1 MGGAIRARRHVLA
14 RRRLEDRRGAGDDR
28 IVRWD
33 RHRPVVQVRDRRHR
47 SRIGRRS
54 PGAINRAIRRGG
66 ARRHDVRRHPDA
78 SLRRRRIA
86 DRTRGPLG
94 RMPDRRLG
102 TAGSDLERP
111 VANALTPRNIH
122 TSPTARFRKEPVM
135 PRRIVHRTRGQGH
148 GPIVRLMSP
157 SDLGQELKPFV
168 FLDLFEADLRLLAG
182 SMPVH
187 PHSGIATVTV
197 FSEGDVTFDDPHAGR
212 GTIEPGG
219 VEWARAGKG
228 MWHGHELSAGR
239 SPKVRGFQLWLAL
252 PPDLE
257 TAEADSQYVLSEQ
270 IPTVGPAR
278 VLVGAHGAV
287 ASPVRAPGGINYL
300 LVTLNRGEQWTYAP
314 PSGHTTAWVAVSRG
328 TLHVGERVSN
338 GELAIFDQSDAPI
351 TLEGSADLGATLV
364 LGSAVPH
371 PYPLH
376 LGAYSVHTSAAALA
390 AGERHIRDLKKRL
403 DASGDLRRDQGSTPV
418 FRG

>member
-1 MGGAIRARRHVLA
+1 MGGSIRARRHVLA
-14 RRRLEDRRGAGDDR
+14 GRRVQARGGAGDDR

-33 RHRPVVQVRDRRHR
+33 RHRPVVQVRDRPHR

-54 PGAINRAIRRGG
+54 PGAIDRAIRRGD

-86 DRTRGPLG
+86 DRTRGSLD
-94 RMPDRRLG
+94 RIPDRRLG
-102 TAGSDLERP
+102 TSRSDRERR
-111 VANALTPRNIH
+111 VANALDPG
-122 TSPTARFRKEPVM
+122 TSHQSITRFRKEPVM

-168 FLDLFEADLRLLAG
+168 FLDLFEADLRALAR

-197 FSEGDVTFDDPHAGR
+197 VVEGDVTFDDPHAGR
-212 GTIEPGG
+212 GRIESGG
-219 VEWARAGKG
+219 VEWTRAGRG

-252 PPDLE
+252 PPELE
-257 TAEADSQYVLSEQ
+257 TAEAESQYLGSDE
-270 IPTVGPAR
+270 IPSVGPAR
-278 VLVGAHGAV
+278 VLVGSYAAV

-300 LVTLNRGEQWTYAP
+300 LVTLKPGEQWTYEP
-314 PSGHTTAWVAVSRG
+314 PPGHTTAWVAVSRG
-328 TLHVGERVSN
+328 SVKVGERVSN
-338 GELAIFDQSDAPI
+338 GELAIFAQSEAPL
-351 TLEGSADLGATLV
+351 TLEGSADLGATFV

-371 PYPLH
+371 RYPLH
-376 LGAYSVHTSAAALA
+376 LGAASVHTSADALA
-390 AGERHIRDLKKRL
+390 AGERHIRELKNRL
-403 DASGDLRRDQGSTPV
+403 DASGDLRTDQGSTPV